1 MTGWVVSEVP
11 SRALR
16 FCLKSQFLH
25 FSIFSLHPPS
35 KQGSLRSLHAFLAS
49 WSFHRP
55 FFLPEMI
62 LSTWVALT
70 HYPAS
75 LVAQMIKNLPAMWET
90 WVRPL
95 GWEDLWRGAW
105 QPTPM
110 FLPGESPWTEEPGG
124 LQSMGSQWVRH
135 DWVTK
140 QNPLSKSPLQGPSSD
155 LLTLTCVI
163 LLHATT
169 VALPPLPSLN
179 TIILFISVCP
189 SV

>member
-1 MTGWVVSEVP
+1 MDGKVPWDWATGQSIPADSSTFEFFIYNP
-11 SRALR
+11 LNSFFLG
-16 FCLKSQFLH
+16 QFGWD
-25 FSIFSLHPPS
+25 HP
-35 KQGSLRSLHAFLAS
+35 SLR
-49 WSFHRP
+49 
-55 FFLPEMI
+55 
-62 LSTWVALT
+62 
-70 HYPAS
+70 AS

-90 WVRPL
+90 WVRTL
-95 GWEDLWRGAW
+95 GWEDPWRGAG

-140 QNPLSKSPLQGPSSD
+140 QNPLSKTPLQGPSSD

-163 LLHATT
+163 LLHATM